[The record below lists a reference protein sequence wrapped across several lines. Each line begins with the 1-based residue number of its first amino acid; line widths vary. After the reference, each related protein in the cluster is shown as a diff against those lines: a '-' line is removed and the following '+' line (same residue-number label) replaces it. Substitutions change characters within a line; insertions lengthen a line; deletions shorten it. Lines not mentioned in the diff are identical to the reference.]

1 MLIGDYFKK
10 IDSIELLDRNFF
22 YDIYR
27 FKCEG
32 KGYCLKLGDRHDNY
46 IFKREY
52 SFLDKIK
59 EKLTDKLENIYLD
72 YTTPLVVTAR
82 FSNGE
87 TMYAEA

>member
-1 MLIGDYFKK
+1 MQMARQLNVLFIQ
-10 IDSIELLDRNFF
+10 SLVQ
-22 YDIYR
+22 DIKTSVAR
-27 FKCEG
+27 FK
-32 KGYCLKLGDRHDNY
+32 R
-46 IFKREY
+46 
-52 SFLDKIK
+52 LDKIK